1 MEKTKIILLGDNI
14 VSNIL
19 KILLHKQKIDYVNL
33 CLPKKN
39 LETRFYAV
47 KPTFY
52 QWFEDNFKLPFSKFY
67 PIKNI
72 DIFFKQEK
80 ITLANEHS
88 RPFSLFNMTK
98 SDDIFQTIKHFN
110 LDTAIE
116 VNDIKV
122 KTDINYISLTDQ
134 SIQGDLIINT
144 DHRLNESLG
153 VTEKVDNTQEFAV
166 VAFFSSKTSLEN
178 KAHQYFYHNQIL
190 AILPFDDNK
199 FSIVLSAKNDVIEN
213 LLSQSDQNFEKNIQK
228 ICGLSSI
235 SLLTERQSYPIFQ
248 SKVKKNNLSRII
260 LMGDASHRVHPLAG
274 QGLNLG
280 FGDIADFN
288 SLINQSSYHDYGK
301 ANFIKKYNIKRAADE
316 MFIHYLTST
325 IDAMMIKQGDFF
337 QPLMKLPAKVIN
349 NSNLIKKLLAEVM
362 I

>member
-1 MEKTKIILLGDNI
+1 MEKTKVILLGDNL

-19 KILLHKQKIDYVNL
+19 KILLHKQKIDFVNL

-39 LETRFYAV
+39 SETRFYAV

-52 QWFEDNFKLPFSKFY
+52 QWFEDNFKLPFSEFY

-72 DIFFKQEK
+72 DIFFEQEK
-80 ITLANEHS
+80 ITFYNKHS
-88 RPFSLFNMTK
+88 GPFALFNMTK

-110 LDTAIE
+110 LDAAIE

-122 KTDINYISLTDQ
+122 KTDIDYISLTGQ
-134 SIQGDLIINT
+134 SIQGNLIINT

-153 VTEKVDNTQEFAV
+153 VIEKVNNTQEFAI
-166 VAFFSSKTSLEN
+166 VACFSSKTSLEN
-178 KAHQYFYHNQIL
+178 KAYQYFYNNQIL
-190 AILPFDDNK
+190 AILPFEDNK
-199 FSIVLSAKNDVIEN
+199 FSSVLSAKDEIIKN
-213 LLSQSDQNFEKNIQK
+213 LLSLSDQNFEKNIQK

-235 SLLTERQSYPIFQ
+235 RLLTERQSYPILQ
-248 SKVKKNNLSRII
+248 SKVIKNNLSRMII
-260 LMGDASHRVHPLAG
+260 MGDAAHRVHPLAG

-280 FGDIADFN
+280 FGDITDFN
-288 SLINQSSYHDYGK
+288 LLINQSSYHDYGK

-316 MFIHYLTST
+316 TFIHYLTST
-325 IDAMMIKQGDFF
+325 IDAMMIKRGDFF
-337 QPLMKLPAKVIN
+337 QPLMKLPTKLIN
-349 NSNLIKKLLAEVM
+349 NSNLIKKLLAEAM